1 MAVFFSKSALRKA
14 KRKLR
19 RLINRRIFA
28 MFMAHK
34 VMRAQ
39 ADLRAQQQDDALS
52 ALKGESSARR
62 LGLPG
67 KRRGLGRA
75 RERQKP
81 GRTRTRDRDEGVKKS
96 AKEEQLWQLKSNAMR
111 EKARNR
117 KKEAMDR
124 WQMLNTSGGSF
135 RGR

>member
-1 MAVFFSKSALRKA
+1 VALFFSKAALRKA

-39 ADLRAQQQDDALS
+39 ANLRAEQQSNALS
-52 ALKGESSARR
+52 ALKGESSAKR
-62 LGLPG
+62 LGLAG
-67 KRRGLGRA
+67 KRKGLGRP
-75 RERQKP
+75 RP
-81 GRTRTRDRDEGVKKS
+81 GRARARDRDEGVKKS
-96 AKEEQLWQLKSNAMR
+96 AKEEQLWQLKSNAMK
-111 EKARNR
+111 EKARQR
-117 KKEAMDR
+117 KKDAMDR
-124 WQMLNTSGGSF
+124 WQMLNTSGGAF